1 MTQDEMV
8 GWHHWLKN
16 MSLSK
21 VWEIV
26 RDERPGMLQF
36 LGSQKAR
43 HNLEAEQYLTRHLLS
58 HRLCFKH
65 FI

>member
-1 MTQDEMV
+1 MTEDEVV

-16 MSLSK
+16 LSLSK

-26 RDERPGMLQF
+26 KDGKPGMLQF
-36 LGSQKAR
+36 LGSQRAR
-43 HNLEAEQYLTRHLLS
+43 HGLEAEQHFTWHLLS
-58 HRLCFKH
+58 HHLCFKY

>member
-1 MTQDEMV
+1 VTKDEMV

-26 RDERPGMLQF
+26 RDEKPGMLQF
-36 LGSQKAR
+36 LGSQRAR
-43 HNLEAEQYLTRHLLS
+43 HDLEAE
-58 HRLCFKH
+58 
-65 FI
+65 